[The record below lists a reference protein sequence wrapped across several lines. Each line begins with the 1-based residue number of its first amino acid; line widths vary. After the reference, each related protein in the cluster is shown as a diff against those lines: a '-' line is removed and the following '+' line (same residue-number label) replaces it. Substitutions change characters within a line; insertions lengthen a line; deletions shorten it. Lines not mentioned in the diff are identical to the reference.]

1 MIVVD
6 TSAVLDALLVRPRN
20 EPLIARLADDGDLHA
35 PHLVDVEFLHALRRL
50 VKAGKLDQESAD
62 QIRSDFALLA
72 LTRYPHTHLA
82 DRIWELRTTLTAYD
96 AAFVALAEVLDI
108 VLVTSDRRLARSPG
122 HRAQV
127 EVFTQ

>member
-6 TSAVLDALLVRPRN
+6 TSAVLDALVTRPRN

-50 VKAGKLDQESAD
+50 VNTGKLDEASAE
-62 QIRSDFALLA
+62 QFRSDFELLA

-82 DRIWELRTTLTAYD
+82 DRMWELRTNLTAYD
-96 AAFVALAEVLDI
+96 AAFVALAEALEI
-108 VLVTSDRRLARSPG
+108 VLITSDGRIARSPG

-127 EVFTQ
+127 EVFG